1 VDVDEEALDTDSENE
16 SQEDQMPLDDE
27 IEGNIMLSLVSSQTD

>member
-16 SQEDQMPLDDE
+16 SQGDRMPFDDE
-27 IEGNIMLSLVSSQTD
+27 IEGNIMFSLVSSQTE